1 MNWYSKPRSALG
13 RFLDKHKITQ
23 EELSSKSGVTRSTVS
38 RLCSLDSVSPTTK
51 NSNRIVKALRRLTGK
66 RIDST
71 DFWT

>member
-1 MNWYSKPRSALG
+1 M
-13 RFLDKHKITQ
+13 TQ

-51 NSNRIVKALRRLTGK
+51 NSNRIIRTLRTLTGK
-66 RIDST
+66 KIDST